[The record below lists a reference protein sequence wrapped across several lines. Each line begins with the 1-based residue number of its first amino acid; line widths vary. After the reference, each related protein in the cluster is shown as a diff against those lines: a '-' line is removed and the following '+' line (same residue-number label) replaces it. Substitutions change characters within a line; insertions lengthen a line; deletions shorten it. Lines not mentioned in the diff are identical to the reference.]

1 MSGRE
6 GKGKKSGRGRG
17 HNRTYLDRGQ
27 TKKSSPIKIRESDEG
42 IPILFPPQSSHH
54 DATRNGVQVVKEKL
68 IRYLSKEY
76 GRYGRFMVED
86 EYYIEEDPVRP

>member
-54 DATRNGVQVVKEKL
+54 DATRIEVLTSFVSCQVEVPEGE
-68 IRYLSKEY
+68 R
-76 GRYGRFMVED
+76 G
-86 EYYIEEDPVRP
+86 